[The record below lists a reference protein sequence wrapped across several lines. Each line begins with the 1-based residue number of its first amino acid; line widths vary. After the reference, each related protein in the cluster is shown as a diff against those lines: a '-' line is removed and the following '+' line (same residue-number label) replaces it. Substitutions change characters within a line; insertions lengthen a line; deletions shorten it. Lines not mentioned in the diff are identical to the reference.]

1 MIACLRKWIKSSSRA
16 GGFVRGRVE
25 KGSVDPWP
33 GGGGQREAV
42 NCLFGNGWHIVA
54 GASNSP
60 ISCCAWASLSR
71 LMRGFSSAC
80 RRCKSSSPRLFAAR
94 LMAIFHERVC
104 DQEHAGALLQEQNEA
119 IHIKPVFSGLLGV
132 PGNSTFAIGGNEQM
146 RWHTGDCL
154 VRTLQVGR
162 YHHPHLLPA
171 LCCML
176 HPSHPILANASRS
189 CLNSGHGCSGRST
202 AVLPRFSPLPSHHHH
217 PTQHRPNQV
226 NRALNIDMSSVVV
239 SYCCLFAYLSIG
251 GSH

>member
-1 MIACLRKWIKSSSRA
+1 M
-16 GGFVRGRVE
+16 
-25 KGSVDPWP
+25 DPWP

-176 HPSHPILANASRS
+176 HPSHPI
-189 CLNSGHGCSGRST
+189 
-202 AVLPRFSPLPSHHHH
+202 
-217 PTQHRPNQV
+217 
-226 NRALNIDMSSVVV
+226 SSVTTMMMLARD
-239 SYCCLFAYLSIG
+239 SGARQDHALWLTRRDPA
-251 GSH
+251 